1 MAMTEQ
7 AKRERELI
15 AKVQKNN
22 DVFAMKEL
30 LSLYRNVIWTCVKK
44 ANLSSTMSDSDAI
57 SYAENQFKRI
67 IKENYDLS
75 QNIQPN
81 TFVMNILPKKLK
93 TLRYNAI
100 NPTARM
106 SSDLAMKAGYVRYA
120 LPMLKRRGIEEP
132 TPKQVVDFVK
142 NDMGKA
148 PRFTQKE
155 AARILALTRT
165 ELSADANVSRDT
177 GDMSMTLGD
186 TLNVPRVSAK
196 ELLEE
201 KYLKDKVERII
212 AGPNF
217 NRNERIL
224 VRRMYRIGAY
234 KNVDPKNIH
243 QAALNSGMADVTA
256 RRALEKVRKELE
268 RS

>member
-1 MAMTEQ
+1 
-7 AKRERELI
+7 
-15 AKVQKNN
+15 
-22 DVFAMKEL
+22 
-30 LSLYRNVIWTCVKK
+30 
-44 ANLSSTMSDSDAI
+44 
-57 SYAENQFKRI
+57 
-67 IKENYDLS
+67 
-75 QNIQPN
+75 
-81 TFVMNILPKKLK
+81 
-93 TLRYNAI
+93 
-100 NPTARM
+100 
-106 SSDLAMKAGYVRYA
+106 
-120 LPMLKRRGIEEP
+120 
-132 TPKQVVDFVK
+132 
-142 NDMGKA
+142 
-148 PRFTQKE
+148 
-155 AARILALTRT
+155 
-165 ELSADANVSRDT
+165 
-177 GDMSMTLGD
+177 MTLGD

-268 RS
+268 KQ